1 MSEER
6 QELALDAV
14 DSVLNIAETDGILH
28 YPCLRDWNNARQQ
41 SFEWVNDVQ
50 KAAFTH

>member
-1 MSEER
+1 MIHFSLIFIYKRYLMSEER

-28 YPCLRDWNNARQQ
+28 YPCLRDWNNAR
-41 SFEWVNDVQ
+41 
-50 KAAFTH
+50 

>member
-28 YPCLRDWNNARQQ
+28 YPCLRDWNNARQYR
-41 SFEWVNDVQ
+41 FEWVNAVQ
-50 KAAFTH
+50 KTAFTH